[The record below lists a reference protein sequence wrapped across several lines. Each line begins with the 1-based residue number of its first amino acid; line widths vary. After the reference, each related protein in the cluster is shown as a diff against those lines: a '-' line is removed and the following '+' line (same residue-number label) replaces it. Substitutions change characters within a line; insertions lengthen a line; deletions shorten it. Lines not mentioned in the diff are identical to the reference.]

1 MSEKKQGQF
10 LPTLSLSSA
19 ILLVLSS
26 ILGTGVYKKV
36 APMSADLHSPSL
48 VMLCWFLGGVISL
61 CGALSNAEIAG
72 MFAGTGGEY
81 VYYKKIYNK
90 FLAFMM
96 GWSVFTVIKTASISS
111 IAYVFSESVNGLIH
125 LPRFS
130 PEIEEITFLGTFTP
144 LENFGVKALTAL
156 LIFVLTLLNTRGL
169 KGVERLSRY
178 LTQLIVGGLAFVVI
192 SSFIFGGG
200 SVANLAHSAS
210 NEPVLTGSAL
220 FKGMFAALLATF
232 WGYEGWNTLGY
243 MAGEIKEPRKNVPL
257 ALTFGLLGVMAIYIL
272 VNTAY
277 LYVLPVEQI
286 IAGFKA
292 QNDIAAVAVVRSFS
306 GGIGATVLSVL
317 IILTT
322 LSCTNATILMPPRM
336 YQIMSEDGLFFERAK
351 EIHPE
356 YNTPNFALWIQ
367 GIWAIVLVFSGSFD
381 QLTDRLI
388 FAAFFFYGATAFGVF
403 VLRVRYPNLERPYK
417 VIGYPF
423 VPAIFV
429 LFCAVLIVT
438 TCYSKPNDAL
448 IGLLL
453 ILSGVPFYFWWSRKN
468 KLKEATN

>member
-130 PEIEEITFLGTFTP
+130 PDIEKITFFGAFTP
-144 LENFGVKALTAL
+144 LENFGVKALTAS
-156 LIFVLTLLNTRGL
+156 LIFVLTFLNTRGL
-169 KGVERLSRY
+169 KGVEKLSRY

-192 SSFIFGGG
+192 SSFLFGGG
-200 SVANLAHSAS
+200 SVANLTHSAS
-210 NEPVLTGSAL
+210 NETVLTGSAL

-257 ALTFGLLGVMAIYIL
+257 ALTFGLLGVMTIYIL
-272 VNTAY
+272 VNSAY
-277 LYVLPVEQI
+277 LFVLPIEQI

-336 YQIMSEDGLFFERAK
+336 YQIMSEDGLFFKRAK

-438 TCYSKPNDAL
+438 TCYNKPDDAL

-468 KLKEATN
+468 KVVSE